1 MENID
6 LPVCCFDI
14 RSENGRITPLLMAA
28 KFGFAE
34 IVKYLVKTAFRYI
47 SGKRDNFAF
56 VLLRPLREARTCPR
70 STLRARTDST
80 RPPSSTPTGETTTR
94 FSRYCKQ

>member
-1 MENID
+1 M
-6 LPVCCFDI
+6 CCIDI

-47 SGKRDNFAF
+47 SGKGHNFAGIPEF
-56 VLLRPLREARTCPR
+56 FLRSLREARTCPR
-70 STLRARTDST
+70 STLPVRTGST

-94 FSRYCKQ
+94 FSK